1 MVKVNNKIAKCVLAC
16 GILASVVSVGMGAMS
31 EEEWERARHNC
42 FKNNDKSACEAL
54 IDNGLVSVE
63 HCNGVC
69 VAVGEFY
76 YEAERYRE
84 AILYFEKAIA
94 LGDNRGYILLGM
106 AYDKLQDYYNAKKY
120 YEIACDINDVAYV
133 CLVVAKMYDR
143 GQGVKRNS
151 STAAQYYHKACN
163 LGDQR
168 ACSAIEAKR
177 FEDTLKYL
185 PESKKAM
192 LEREK
197 LELESKKLEL
207 ERLELE
213 QKLQKYR

>member
-1 MVKVNNKIAKCVLAC
+1 
-16 GILASVVSVGMGAMS
+16 MG
-31 EEEWERARHNC
+31 
-42 FKNNDKSACEAL
+42 KT
-54 IDNGLVSVE
+54 
-63 HCNGVC
+63 
-69 VAVGEFY
+69 
-76 YEAERYRE
+76 
-84 AILYFEKAIA
+84 
-94 LGDNRGYILLGM
+94 
-106 AYDKLQDYYNAKKY
+106 YDELQDYYNAKKY
-120 YEIACDINDVAYV
+120 YEIACDTNDVAYA

-143 GQGVKRNS
+143 GQGVKQNS

-168 ACSAIEAKR
+168 ACSQIAFYNTVKL
-177 FEDTLKYL
+177 T
-185 PESKKAM
+185 PEYKKAM